1 MLTKTAHF
9 IGIFSVFTFILIIAV
24 SQLNKHVLK
33 IDPLDIQDHS
43 RRSNL
48 NPKRFEERKNN
59 LREFCKDRLTPT
71 MPIKEGF
78 QNGFRSPWEAE
89 VLAVLLLVS
98 SCEDLICNSVKFP
111 VLL

>member
-24 SQLNKHVLK
+24 SQLNKHVFK
-33 IDPLDIQDHS
+33 IDPLDIQGHS

-71 MPIKEGF
+71 MPNKEGF
-78 QNGFRSPWEAE
+78 QNGFR
-89 VLAVLLLVS
+89 
-98 SCEDLICNSVKFP
+98 LICNSVKFP